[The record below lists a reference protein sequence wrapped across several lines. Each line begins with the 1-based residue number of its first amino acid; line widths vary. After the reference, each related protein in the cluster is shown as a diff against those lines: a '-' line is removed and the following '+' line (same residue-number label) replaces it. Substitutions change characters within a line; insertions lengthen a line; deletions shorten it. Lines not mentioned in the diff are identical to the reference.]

1 MVARTRPP
9 LVEDPRRA
17 PRRHRRDIG
26 TDDAGHVEH
35 DGDPDSDV
43 EPPASALA
51 RLGWFALLWLGGVGT
66 VTAVGLAIRAAIMP

>member
-1 MVARTRPP
+1 MAARAHLPF
-9 LVEDPRRA
+9 VEGPRRA

-43 EPPASALA
+43 EPPASTL
-51 RLGWFALLWLGGVGT
+51 ALLWLGGVGT